1 MAAAS
6 AYLQKKLLNLVLRGI
21 PYPVPE
27 TVYLAVYT
35 GPVNAD
41 GVGPEVEDS
50 NYQRMPMN
58 SETSS
63 GILADSWTEPAYNEV
78 FAGHYTENVDRVLF
92 PPIDDTDITVTH
104 YALWDAEEGGNMLFF
119 GEFDVPKTVGY
130 SDVVGILPQTLKFL
144 LR

>member
-6 AYLQKKLLNLVLRGI
+6 TYLQKKLLDLVLRGM

-27 TVYLAVYT
+27 IVYLALYT
-35 GPVNAD
+35 GPVSAD
-41 GVGPEVEDS
+41 GVGLEVEDS
-50 NYQRMPMN
+50 NYHRMPVS
-58 SETSS
+58 SETAS
-63 GILADSWTEPAYNEV
+63 GILADSWSEPAYDEV
-78 FAGHYTENVDRVLF
+78 FDGHYIENTDRVLF
-92 PPIDDTDITVTH
+92 PPIDDIDITVTH
-104 YALWDAEEGGNMLFF
+104 YALWDAVEGGNMLFY